1 MPDFVA
7 ASRSLVRAS
16 LVALLLASAPWAQAL
31 VFAVNEG
38 VTYRVPNEEIR
49 GRYAAIAADL
59 SKLLKQPVT
68 VEPVADYPSL
78 RSGLAAKNYDLAMV
92 HPAHLSIKA
101 IKESGYKLV
110 VVTKGYQKYQA
121 SFLVRAD
128 SPLKS
133 LAELKTLRLGV
144 PDEDS
149 ITAWIVRAT
158 LRDAQLDP
166 KAMNLS
172 YTRYQDAIPFG
183 VENKLTQ
190 AGATAANGIVKAW
203 QAQGGKLLAQSKP
216 VPIKHIIASP
226 SLSAEQVEK
235 VREYLIS
242 LDTTDE
248 GKKKLEPT
256 KFSGF
261 ERYDEAALL
270 SIGTWL
276 GL

>member
-1 MPDFVA
+1 MSLA
-7 ASRSLVRAS
+7 ALTMLMA
-16 LVALLLASAPWAQAL
+16 APWAQAI

-38 VTYRVPNEEIR
+38 VTYRVPNDEIR
-49 GRYAAIAADL
+49 GRYAGIATDL

-78 RSGLAAKNYDLAMV
+78 RAGLAAKHYDLAMV

-121 SFLVRAD
+121 SFLIRAD

-133 LAELKTLRLGV
+133 LSELKTMRLAV

-149 ITAWIVRAT
+149 ITAWMVRAT

-166 KAMNLS
+166 KAMNIT
-172 YTRYQDAIPFG
+172 YTRYQDAIPFA
-183 VENKLTQ
+183 VENNLTQ
-190 AGATAANGIVKAW
+190 SGATAANSIVKAW
-203 QAQGGKLLAQSKP
+203 QAKGGKLLLQSKP

-226 SLSAEQVEK
+226 NLSAEQIEK
-235 VREYLIS
+235 VREYLIA

-248 GKKKLEPT
+248 GRKKLEPS
-256 KFSGF
+256 KYSGF